1 MKEKLICE
9 ITDLLQSGRS
19 TIAEATLKRNDGTVL
34 EVATANAICN
44 TDDKLDLKQGR
55 EIAINRAKA
64 KVYANYLK
72 QVLYDIKCLC
82 YQQTILQENC
92 EMLDERVAEFSN
104 RTFDAEHM
112 NDKEPDVIPVKKP
125 EDNK

>member
-9 ITDLLQSGRS
+9 ITNLLQSGRS

-64 KVYANYLK
+64 KAYANYRLLVAK
-72 QVLYDIKCLC
+72 ALDSIQDLLDS
-82 YQQTILQENC
+82 LQENC

-104 RTFDAEHM
+104 RTFDAEHI